1 VRIAEE
7 NLLRGT
13 NMFVYPPPGIKP
25 DPDIKV
31 FLNKNLSTLSDE
43 PVILM
48 LIAFND
54 WR

>member
-1 VRIAEE
+1 
-7 NLLRGT
+7 
-13 NMFVYPPPGIKP
+13 MFVYPPPGIKP
-25 DPDIKV
+25 DPDIEV